1 MPIFRTTKNHPKT
14 TGHSM
19 KHYAIAAAV
28 MSACGGSIAADGPEF
43 KFSGFGTL
51 SAVHSN
57 DENSDFVGSIF
68 QPNGAG
74 KTNSWSFG
82 PDSKLGGQINAVF
95 NPQWSAVL
103 QVVAQHQHD
112 NSWNPMVEWAN
123 VKYQATDKLSLRLG
137 RIATPSYLLSESRFV
152 GYANP
157 WVRPPQEAY
166 SVLSITNNDGIDG
179 TYRSQ
184 IGSANNTFQI
194 YYGTS
199 TAKIPGNAEVKGNPS
214 WGLNESIDI
223 GSLTLR
229 AGYTSVKLDTD
240 IPSFAPLFTNLAI
253 LAPDL
258 ASKYPPNGLDL
269 SALAVGASYDPG
281 DWFLMSELV
290 EFKGDSFLSDSTSW
304 YVSAGYRFGKF
315 TPYVTLGGTKAH
327 VEPVAPGGLFN
338 INDGLNTALYSA
350 TPTQKTASLGIRWDF
365 MQNMA
370 LKAQYD
376 RIKTGDKSTGRFRID
391 QGSTAFKP
399 GTSVNVF
406 TVALDFVF

>member
-1 MPIFRTTKNHPKT
+1 
-14 TGHSM
+14 M
-19 KHYAIAAAV
+19 KRYLIAAAAASV
-28 MSACGGSIAADGPEF
+28 CSASMAADF

-57 DENSDFVGSIF
+57 SDTSDFVGSIF

-74 KTNSWSFG
+74 MTDATSFA
-82 PDSKLGGQINAVF
+82 PDTKLGGQINAVF

-103 QVVAQHQHD
+103 QIVSQHQYD

-152 GYANP
+152 GYSNP
-157 WVRPPQEAY
+157 WVRPPLETY
-166 SVLSITNNDGIDG
+166 SVLSITSNDGIDG

-184 IGSANNTFQI
+184 IGNANNTLSA

-199 TAKIPGNAEVKGNPS
+199 TSKIPGGGEFQAHPG
-214 WGLNESIDI
+214 WGISDSVDI

-240 IPSFAPLFTNLAI
+240 IPSFAPLISGIKAASALVPS
-253 LAPDL
+253 L
-258 ASKYPPNGLDL
+258 SKYKANNWDL
-269 SALAVGASYDPG
+269 SALALGASYDPG
-281 DWFLMSELV
+281 DWFVMSELV
-290 EFKGDSFLSDSTSW
+290 EFKGDSFLSDSTTW
-304 YVSAGYRFGKF
+304 YISGGYRFGTF
-315 TPYVTLGGTKAH
+315 TPYVTYGATKAK
-327 VEPVAPGGLFN
+327 VKPESGLGPLGAG
-338 INDGLNTALYSA
+338 INQVLYST
-350 TPTQKTASLGIRWDF
+350 TPTQDTTSVGIRWDF
-365 MQNMA
+365 MKNMA

-376 RIKTGDKSTGRFRID
+376 MIDTGKNSNGRLRVP
-391 QGSTAFKP
+391 QVGSKFIP
-399 GTSVNVF
+399 GSNVDVV